1 MPKAAMSD
9 IVCSIAR
16 TLDVVGERW
25 TPLILRDLFVGLNR
39 FEDIR
44 RDLGIATNVLT
55 ARLETLQQH
64 GIVETRA
71 YQSNPVRY
79 EYVLTDQGRDLY
91 PVLTMLITWG
101 DKWLAP
107 EGPPALVVHDDCG
120 RITSGI
126 VTCTN
131 CHTPLTADNVH
142 WLQGPGAHRAP
153 GTMLVGDYLQ
163 PPPRRAG
170 HDGVPT

>member
-1 MPKAAMSD
+1 MSD

-131 CHTPLTADNVH
+131 CHTPDRRQRPL
-142 WLQGPGAHRAP
+142 AP
-153 GTMLVGDYLQ
+153 R
-163 PPPRRAG
+163 PRRPPRPRHHARRRLS
-170 HDGVPT
+170 PAPATSSRT

>member
-55 ARLETLQQH
+55 ARLETLRQH

-71 YQSNPVRY
+71 YQSNPVRH
-79 EYVLTDQGRDLY
+79 EYVLTEQGRDLY

-101 DKWLAP
+101 DKWLAGP
-107 EGPPALVVHDDCG
+107 EGPPALVVHRDCG
-120 RITSGI
+120 RTTSGV
-126 VTCTN
+126 VTCTE
-131 CHTPLTADNVH
+131 CAAPLTADNVH
-142 WLQGPGAHRAP
+142 WLPGPGSHRAP
-153 GTMLVGDYLQ
+153 GTMLIGDYIQ
-163 PPPRRAG
+163 ASVPPSE
-170 HDGVPT
+170 T